1 MLSEAVDIL
10 KQYNQSQALE
20 QQNILKT
27 VDSLRKENKELKR
40 IVKDISELITL
51 TSFEAMIEYIISKF
65 LDHFIPENLFILI
78 KPPRKRN
85 FRQYYYKRLIL
96 QDSYFDESDYVYL
109 KDSLDD
115 ISNENSIIFMS
126 DFDMLY
132 GKDLFPAQLKKLNPE
147 IIIPL
152 SAIGGA
158 FGFVLISKKIT
169 GESYSPIEL
178 NYMKRLFSV
187 FSVVLQNGLHYE
199 TSIKDPKTGLFTSD
213 YFFTR
218 LKECISTTQRYKV
231 SSGMLMLDIDF
242 FKKFNDTYGHL
253 VGDKVLIEI
262 AKVLQASVRS
272 EDCVARF
279 GGEEF
284 SIILNQCTS
293 NSIFTVAERI
303 RKNIEK
309 ISLFEKGEELKITVS
324 IGGCLIEAINFL
336 TPKYIVKKADQA
348 LYESK
353 HNGRNRS
360 TILKMGLLDRASLKK
375 DLKDNPSD
383 EDDE

>member
-1 MLSEAVDIL
+1 MSEAVDIL

-187 FSVVLQNGLHYE
+187 
-199 TSIKDPKTGLFTSD
+199 
-213 YFFTR
+213 
-218 LKECISTTQRYKV
+218 
-231 SSGMLMLDIDF
+231 
-242 FKKFNDTYGHL
+242 
-253 VGDKVLIEI
+253 
-262 AKVLQASVRS
+262 
-272 EDCVARF
+272 
-279 GGEEF
+279 
-284 SIILNQCTS
+284 
-293 NSIFTVAERI
+293 
-303 RKNIEK
+303 
-309 ISLFEKGEELKITVS
+309 
-324 IGGCLIEAINFL
+324 
-336 TPKYIVKKADQA
+336 
-348 LYESK
+348 
-353 HNGRNRS
+353 
-360 TILKMGLLDRASLKK
+360 
-375 DLKDNPSD
+375 
-383 EDDE
+383 